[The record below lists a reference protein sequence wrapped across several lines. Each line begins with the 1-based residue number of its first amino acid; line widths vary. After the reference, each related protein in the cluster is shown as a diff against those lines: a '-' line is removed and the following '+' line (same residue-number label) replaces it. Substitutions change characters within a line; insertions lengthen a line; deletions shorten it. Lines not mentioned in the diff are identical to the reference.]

1 MSSTPEQVPWT
12 SRSVCRKLIWAVQKR
27 KSIVERLCGE
37 RGGVRGCRV
46 IGWEHIEMSKMA
58 ELIMR

>member
-46 IGWEHIEMSKMA
+46 IGWELIEMSKMA

>member
-12 SRSVCRKLIWAVQKR
+12 FRSVCRKLIWAVQKR

-37 RGGVRGCRV
+37 RGGVRGCRM
-46 IGWEHIEMSKMA
+46 IGWELVEMSKMA